1 MKKLLLPLFIIL
13 FAGTSYAQFSLE
25 KFLNEKVSKP
35 DRITDLNMEEMM
47 KKALDAKIGGIDV
60 KIVNA
65 KSNNGRI
72 IFKSVSNA
80 NLVVAQAKK
89 LNDYLKGKM
98 LKILGK
104 TSNEN
109 VVNGVTNNMWKKPDG
124 TTYMLTYS
132 GNLVM
137 LVIMN
142 K

>member
-47 KKALDAKIGGIDV
+47 KKAVDAKIGGIDV

-72 IFKSVSNA
+72 IFKSVTNA

-109 VVNGVTNNMWKKPDG
+109 VVNGVINNMWKKPDG

>member
-47 KKALDAKIGGIDV
+47 KKAVDAKIGGIDV